1 MKLDQYWR
9 LGAAC
14 ALALLLSAS
23 PARAVSVPSAAEDG
37 LGHFLACFSLLL
49 DSVEHAK
56 YCGPSRVPVTL
67 APLGAGGDGAAPP
80 PPPPSCGPCSG
91 PTAFVGLPELEPYQ
105 VASLSFD
112 MAPAPAQPRRWE
124 LLMACCPIGNS

>member
-1 MKLDQYWR
+1 MKLHQYSQ

-14 ALALLLSAS
+14 ALGLLMSVA
-23 PARAVSVPSAAEDG
+23 PAKAASVPSATEDG

-56 YCGPSRVPVTL
+56 YCGPSRVPIDL
-67 APLGAGGDGAAPP
+67 APLGAGSGNDAAPP

-91 PTAFVGLPELEPYQ
+91 PTAVIGPPELEPYQ
-105 VASLSFD
+105 VASLSYGT
-112 MAPAPAQPRRWE
+112 APASPRRWE